1 MRTLARKIGFYGI
14 TTDFASY
21 EETAAK
27 LAVVHAR
34 IHANTELIA
43 ATKGASKN
51 PSGGCQDGI
60 AGQ

>member
-1 MRTLARKIGFYGI
+1 MAI
-14 TTDFASY
+14 TTYFASY
-21 EETAAK
+21 EEIAAK

-43 ATKGASKN
+43 ASKGASKN